1 MNAGDL
7 RSILW
12 ERVKVWVQ
20 EHTKSIVV
28 NMAEEAGHT
37 VIWSPPHHSD
47 LQPIELIWANVKG
60 KVGRQ
65 YTTETTFQ
73 DVKRRLDQAITE
85 LESKTV
91 AGCIRKANLHLND
104 LLQHI
109 LAVEQLDEV
118 SDEENDESSDENNSD
133 LSD

>member
-1 MNAGDL
+1 MYNAKYHKTLPEGTPKSSWKKENLINYCHANNIAVNPGDL

-47 LQPIELIWANVKG
+47 LQPIELVWANVKG

-73 DVKRRLDQAITE
+73 DVKRRLDQVILKSITPM
-85 LESKTV
+85 
-91 AGCIRKANLHLND
+91 
-104 LLQHI
+104 
-109 LAVEQLDEV
+109 LDRPSPV
-118 SDEENDESSDENNSD
+118 VDY
-133 LSD
+133 